1 MPVPPTANRKCPVR
15 LRRLSAAK
23 ARLRLRDGF
32 TEGLAGFGVANGL
45 VLFLNA
51 GNGVEQHLREVAH
64 GEGVC
69 AVDALARELLDGVGE
84 EGVDAVGG
92 VEVAGTVEKL
102 SGESFGIGLRGAGLT
117 KVIGT
122 ERFVVN
128 AKHAAML
135 AAGTDVL
142 TLIGADEFGG
152 NRRFRGD
159 G

>member
-51 GNGVEQHLREVAH
+51 GNGVEEHLSEVAH
-64 GEGVC
+64 GESVG
-69 AVDALARELLDGVGE
+69 AVDALARELLDSVGE
-84 EGVDAVGG
+84 KRVDAIGG
-92 VEVAGTVEKL
+92 IEVAGPVEKL

-117 KVIGT
+117 KVIRT
-122 ERFVVN
+122 EGFVVN
-128 AKHAAML
+128 AEHVAAV
-135 AAGTDVL
+135 A
-142 TLIGADEFGG
+142 
-152 NRRFRGD
+152 
-159 G
+159 